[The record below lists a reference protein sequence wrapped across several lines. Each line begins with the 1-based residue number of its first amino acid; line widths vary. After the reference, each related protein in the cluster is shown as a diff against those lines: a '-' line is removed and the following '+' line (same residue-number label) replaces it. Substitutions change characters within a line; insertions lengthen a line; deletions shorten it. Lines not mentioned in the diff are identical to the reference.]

1 MLVFENKN
9 LRLLRNLREFS
20 IKFTGMTERKKII
33 WYNDIKL
40 VVVSMLTALVCCI
53 LAYVLKLLTELV
65 QHQLFKQ
72 AGSQNVMWFLIL
84 PSCGI
89 TTIYFLRKY
98 LFQNRKNKGITEIYK
113 TLDQRKDHLP
123 LFKVPSHLLN
133 GFLTVVSGGSTGIEV
148 STVVATAT
156 VGNEAY
162 KRDFSAKMYK
172 RELVSA
178 GVVAGVGVLFGS
190 PLVGLF
196 FALEVIARKINKSL
210 LIACI
215 AAALVSWILI
225 LVVDSKPLLPF
236 EVQDW
241 TWKALPF
248 FMILSLFGALLSV
261 YFTVLVIRIKD
272 FFARIPNN
280 FLRVNL
286 GALLVGTAIL
296 FLRFLYGDSYHGLI
310 ELIQQVLDKE
320 PVSLLILG
328 LLIVIKPL
336 VAALTLG
343 AGGDGGVFAPSIVV
357 GAVLGLFF
365 ALICNQVFHIELIP
379 LNFALAGIAATLSS
393 AISAP
398 FTALVLVCNLVPN
411 GYVLFLPVLVSSF
424 LGQRIARFI
433 LPYNVY
439 TFGMNSSAAK

>member
-1 MLVFENKN
+1 
-9 LRLLRNLREFS
+9 
-20 IKFTGMTERKKII
+20 
-33 WYNDIKL
+33 
-40 VVVSMLTALVCCI
+40 MLTALICCFMSF
-53 LAYVLKLLTELV
+53 VLKWLTEIV
-65 QHQLFKQ
+65 QHRLFRF
-72 AGSQNVMWFLIL
+72 GSENNLIWFIVF
-84 PSCGI
+84 PTVGI

-98 LFQNRKNKGITEIYK
+98 LFKNRKNKGITEIYK

-133 GFLTVVSGGSTGIEV
+133 GFFTVIFGGSTGIEV
-148 STVVATAT
+148 STVVAAAT

-178 GVVAGVGVLFGS
+178 GVLAGVGVLFGS

-196 FALEVIARKINKSL
+196 FALEVIARKINRSL
-210 LIACI
+210 LISCI
-215 AAALVSWILI
+215 SAGLVTGIFILTQN
-225 LVVDSKPLLPF
+225 SKPLLPF

-241 TWKALPF
+241 AWKALPF
-248 FMILSLFGALLSV
+248 FILLSLFGALLSV

-272 FFARIPNN
+272 FFAKIPNN

-286 GALLVGTAIL
+286 GALLVGAAIL
-296 FLRFLYGDSYHGLI
+296 CFPFLYGDSYHGLI
-310 ELIQQVLDKE
+310 ELIHQVIENE
-320 PVSLLILG
+320 PVSLAILA

-336 VAALTLG
+336 IAALTLG

-365 ALICNQVFHIELIP
+365 ALLCNRIFHTELIP
-379 LNFALAGIAATLSS
+379 LNFALAGVAATLSS

-398 FTALVLVCNLVPN
+398 FTALILVCNLVPN
-411 GYVLFLPVLVSSF
+411 GYALFIPLFISSF
-424 LGQRIARFI
+424 LAQRIAKFI

-439 TFGMNSSAAK
+439 TYGMNKESKIGWFK

>member
-1 MLVFENKN
+1 
-9 LRLLRNLREFS
+9 
-20 IKFTGMTERKKII
+20 
-33 WYNDIKL
+33 
-40 VVVSMLTALVCCI
+40 MLTALVCCV
-53 LAYVLKLLTELV
+53 LAYILKLLTELI
-65 QHQLFKQ
+65 QHQLFNL
-72 AGSQNVMWFLIL
+72 ASSQNMLWFIIL

-113 TLDQRKDHLP
+113 TLDQRNDHLP

-133 GFLTVVSGGSTGIEV
+133 GFFTVISGGSTGIEV

-196 FALEVIARKINKSL
+196 FALEVIARKLNKSL
-210 LIACI
+210 LISCI
-215 AAALVSWILI
+215 AAALVTGIFILAGE
-225 LVVDSKPLLPF
+225 SKPLLPF
-236 EVQDW
+236 EVQNW
-241 TWKALPF
+241 AWKALPF
-248 FMILSLFGALLSV
+248 FILLSLFGALLSV

-272 FFARIPNN
+272 FFGKIPNN

-286 GALLVGTAIL
+286 GALLVGVAIL
-296 FLRFLYGDSYHGLI
+296 FLPFLYGDSYHGLI
-310 ELIQQVLDKE
+310 ELIHQVLDNE
-320 PVSLLILG
+320 PVSLLVLA

-365 ALICNQVFHIELIP
+365 ALICNRFFHTELIP
-379 LNFALAGIAATLSS
+379 LNFALAGVAATLSS

-398 FTALVLVCNLVPN
+398 FTALILVCNLVPN
-411 GYVLFLPVLVSSF
+411 GYVLFLPIFVSSF

-439 TFGMNSSAAK
+439 TFGMDNSVTK

>member
-1 MLVFENKN
+1 M
-9 LRLLRNLREFS
+9 
-20 IKFTGMTERKKII
+20 IA
-33 WYNDIKL
+33 
-40 VVVSMLTALVCCI
+40 ALVCCI
-53 LAYVLKLLTELV
+53 LAFSLKWLTEVV
-65 QHQLFKQ
+65 QHQLFEF
-72 AGSQNVMWFLIL
+72 AAETNWLLFLVL
-84 PSCGI
+84 PTCGI
-89 TTIYFLRKY
+89 TVIYFLRKY
-98 LFQNRKNKGITEIYK
+98 LFRNRKNKGITEIYK

-123 LFKVPSHLLN
+123 LFKVPSHFLN

-178 GVVAGVGVLFGS
+178 GVVAGVGILFGS
-190 PLVGLF
+190 PLVGLL
-196 FALEVIARKINKSL
+196 FALEVIARKVNKSL
-210 LIACI
+210 LIACLSAGLI
-215 AAALVSWILI
+215 TGIFILT
-225 LVVDSKPLLPF
+225 LDSSPLLPF

-241 TWKALPF
+241 AWKALPF
-248 FMILSLFGALLSV
+248 FVLLSFFGALLSV
-261 YFTVLVIRIKD
+261 YFTILVIRIKN
-272 FFARIPNN
+272 FFAKIPNN

-286 GALLVGTAIL
+286 GALLVGSAIVCL
-296 FLRFLYGDSYHGLI
+296 PFLYGDSYHGLM
-310 ELIQQVLDKE
+310 ELIEQVLTRE

-328 LLIVIKPL
+328 LLILLKPL

-365 ALICNQVFHIELIP
+365 ALFCNQIFDTELVP
-379 LNFALAGIAATLSS
+379 LNFALAGVAATLSA

-398 FTALVLVCNLVPN
+398 FTALILVCNLVPN
-411 GYVLFLPVLVSSF
+411 GYALFLPVLISSF
-424 LGQRIARFI
+424 LAQRIAKFI

-439 TFGMNSSAAK
+439 TYGGLENPSSK

>member
-1 MLVFENKN
+1 
-9 LRLLRNLREFS
+9 
-20 IKFTGMTERKKII
+20 
-33 WYNDIKL
+33 
-40 VVVSMLTALVCCI
+40 MLTALVCCV
-53 LAYVLKLLTELV
+53 LAYILKLLTELI
-65 QHQLFKQ
+65 QHQLFNL
-72 AGSQNVMWFLIL
+72 ASSQNMLWFIIL

-133 GFLTVVSGGSTGIEV
+133 GFFTVISGGSTGIEV

-196 FALEVIARKINKSL
+196 FALEVIARKLNKSL
-210 LIACI
+210 LISCI
-215 AAALVSWILI
+215 AAALVSGIFILAGE
-225 LVVDSKPLLPF
+225 SKPLLPF
-236 EVQDW
+236 EVQNW
-241 TWKALPF
+241 AWKALPF
-248 FMILSLFGALLSV
+248 FILLSLFGALLSV

-272 FFARIPNN
+272 FFGKIPNN

-286 GALLVGTAIL
+286 GALLVGVAIL
-296 FLRFLYGDSYHGLI
+296 FLPFLYGDSYHGLI
-310 ELIQQVLDKE
+310 ELIHQVLDNE
-320 PVSLLILG
+320 PVSLLVLA

-365 ALICNQVFHIELIP
+365 ALICNRFFHTELIP
-379 LNFALAGIAATLSS
+379 LNFALAGVAATLSS

-398 FTALVLVCNLVPN
+398 FTALILVCNLVPN
-411 GYVLFLPVLVSSF
+411 GYVLFLPIFVSSF

-439 TFGMNSSAAK
+439 TFGMDNSVTK

>member
-1 MLVFENKN
+1 
-9 LRLLRNLREFS
+9 
-20 IKFTGMTERKKII
+20 MTERKKII
-33 WYNDIKL
+33 LYNDVKL
-40 VVVSMLTALVCCI
+40 IVVSMLTALICCFMAFI
-53 LAYVLKLLTELV
+53 LKWLTEIV
-65 QHQLFKQ
+65 QHRLFRF
-72 AGSQNVMWFLIL
+72 GNENNLIWFIVF
-84 PSCGI
+84 PTVGI

-98 LFQNRKNKGITEIYK
+98 LFKNRKNKGITEIYK

-123 LFKVPSHLLN
+123 LFKIPSHLLN
-133 GFLTVVSGGSTGIEV
+133 GFFTVIFGGSTGIEV

-172 RELVSA
+172 RELVSV
-178 GVVAGVGVLFGS
+178 GVLAGVGVLFGS

-196 FALEVIARKINKSL
+196 FALEVIARKINRSL
-210 LIACI
+210 LISCI
-215 AAALVSWILI
+215 SAGLVTGIFVLAQ
-225 LVVDSKPLLPF
+225 DSKPLLPF

-241 TWKALPF
+241 AWKAIPF
-248 FMILSLFGALLSV
+248 FILLSLFGALLSV

-272 FFARIPNN
+272 FFGKIPNN

-286 GALLVGTAIL
+286 GALLVGFAIL
-296 FLRFLYGDSYHGLI
+296 CFPFLYGDSYHGLI
-310 ELIQQVLDKE
+310 ELIDQVVENE
-320 PVSLLILG
+320 PVSLVILA

-365 ALICNQVFHIELIP
+365 ALLCNQVLHTELIP
-379 LNFALAGIAATLSS
+379 LNFALAGVAATLSS

-411 GYVLFLPVLVSSF
+411 GYALFLPLLISSF
-424 LGQRIARFI
+424 LAQQIAKRI

-439 TFGMNSSAAK
+439 TYGMNTESKVN

>member
-1 MLVFENKN
+1 M
-9 LRLLRNLREFS
+9 
-20 IKFTGMTERKKII
+20 
-33 WYNDIKL
+33 KL
-40 VVVSMLTALVCCI
+40 VVVSMLTALICCI
-53 LAYVLKLLTELV
+53 CAFVLKGLTEYF
-65 QHQLFKQ
+65 QHELYAFASKTSLF
-72 AGSQNVMWFLIL
+72 WFIVL
-84 PSCGI
+84 PTVGI

-98 LFQNRKNKGITEIYK
+98 LFRNRKNKGITEIYK

-133 GFLTVVSGGSTGIEV
+133 GFFTVVFGGSTGIEV

-190 PLVGLF
+190 PLVGLL
-196 FALEVIARKINKSL
+196 FALEVIARKVNKSL
-210 LIACI
+210 LISCLS
-215 AAALVSWILI
+215 AALITWIFI
-225 LVVDSKPLLPF
+225 LTLDSKPLLPF

-241 TWKALPF
+241 AWRALPF
-248 FMILSLFGALLSV
+248 FVLLSLFGALLSV
-261 YFTVLVIRIKD
+261 YFTILVIRIKE
-272 FFARIPNN
+272 FFAKIPNN

-286 GALLVGTAIL
+286 GALLVGSAIVCL
-296 FLRFLYGDSYHGLI
+296 PFLYGDSYHGLT
-310 ELIQQVLDKE
+310 ELIQQVLMKE

-328 LLIVIKPL
+328 LLILLKPL

-365 ALICNQVFHIELIP
+365 ALFCNRIFHTELIP
-379 LNFALAGIAATLSS
+379 INFALAGVAATLSA

-398 FTALVLVCNLVPN
+398 LTALILVCNLVPN
-411 GYVLFLPVLVSSF
+411 GYALFLPILISSF
-424 LGQRIARFI
+424 LAQRIAKFI

-439 TFGMNSSAAK
+439 TYGMNPSQKKSV

>member
-1 MLVFENKN
+1 
-9 LRLLRNLREFS
+9 
-20 IKFTGMTERKKII
+20 
-33 WYNDIKL
+33 
-40 VVVSMLTALVCCI
+40 MLTALICCVC
-53 LAYVLKLLTELV
+53 AFVLKWLTEHF
-65 QHQLFKQ
+65 QHQLFSF
-72 AGSQNVMWFLIL
+72 ATGSMIWFIVL
-84 PSCGI
+84 PTIGI

-98 LFQNRKNKGITEIYK
+98 LFLNRKNKGITEIYK

-123 LFKVPSHLLN
+123 LFKLPSHLLN
-133 GFLTVVSGGSTGIEV
+133 GFFTVVFGGSTGIEV

-190 PLVGLF
+190 PLVGVF
-196 FALEVIARKINKSL
+196 FALEVIARKVTRSL
-210 LIACI
+210 LIACLSAGL
-215 AAALVSWILI
+215 AAWIFI
-225 LVVDSKPLLPF
+225 LTEDSKPLLPF

-241 TWKALPF
+241 AWKALPF
-248 FMILSLFGALLSV
+248 FVLLSLFGALLSV
-261 YFTVLVIRIKD
+261 YFTILVIRIKN
-272 FFARIPNN
+272 FFGRIPNN

-286 GALLVGTAIL
+286 GALLVGFAIL
-296 FLRFLYGDSYHGLI
+296 CLPFLYGDSYHGLI
-310 ELIQQVLDKE
+310 ELINQVLHKE
-320 PVSLLILG
+320 PVSLLIMA
-328 LLIVIKPL
+328 LLIFIKPL

-365 ALICNQVFHIELIP
+365 ALACNHLFHTELIP
-379 LNFALAGIAATLSS
+379 LNFALAGVAATLSS

-398 FTALVLVCNLVPN
+398 FTALILVCNLVPN
-411 GYVLFLPVLVSSF
+411 GYALFLPVLISSF
-424 LGQRIARFI
+424 LAQRIAKKI

-439 TFGMNSSAAK
+439 TYGGLENPSSK